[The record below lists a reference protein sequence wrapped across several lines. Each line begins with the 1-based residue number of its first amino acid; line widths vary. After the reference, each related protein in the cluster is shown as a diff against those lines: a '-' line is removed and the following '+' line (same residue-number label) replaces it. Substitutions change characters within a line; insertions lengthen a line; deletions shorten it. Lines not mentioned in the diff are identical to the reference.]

1 MKKALHLCTQTLLA
15 TSLFI
20 TSAQAEFSG
29 WFGINDPWPGGYAYL
44 SLGQTGPIAQG
55 NWQLRSDGLASV
67 EFQRSPS
74 FGGTPAFGF
83 TLSVRPGGSGR
94 FEIPG
99 NPTNSYQ
106 VQLAYNFGLPVAGN
120 QAGFYDANGYHALPG
135 TGSTPALVTSAS
147 GLQFVVI
154 CGAQASSAVLQ
165 VQDWQATVVAPLP
178 AFKVAWTNNTV
189 NLSWPSPSTGFVL
202 QQNDNPANTNGWST
216 SDYAI
221 TDTGTQKS
229 ITIPQPTGRLFFRL
243 AKP

>member
-15 TSLFI
+15 TGLFI
-20 TSAQAEFSG
+20 TSAQAEFAG
-29 WFGINDPWPGGYAYL
+29 WFGINNPGPGGRVT
-44 SLGQTGPIAQG
+44 LGVGETGPVAQG
-55 NWQLRSDGLASV
+55 NWLLRSDGGNRV

-74 FGGTPAFGF
+74 SDGVPAQGF
-83 TLSVRPGGSGR
+83 TLMVSPGGTGR
-94 FEIPG
+94 FEIAG
-99 NPTNSYQ
+99 DPTNSYQ
-106 VQLAYNFGLPVAGN
+106 VQFTYNFGFPVAGN
-120 QAGFYDANGYHALPG
+120 QAGFYDANGHHTLTG
-135 TGSTPALVTSAS
+135 TGYNSAFVTPAS

-189 NLSWPSPSTGFVL
+189 NVSWPSPSTGFVL